1 MLLDRGVI
9 NSGPLVALSLAGR
22 LDLLPALFAEFWIPE
37 QVFHE
42 VVLAGVS
49 RPGASALAD
58 ARWALGGPCLS
69 RANARPAADCRT

>member
-9 NSGPLVALSLAGR
+9 NSGPMVALSLAGR

-58 ARWALGGPCLS
+58 ARWALCAG
-69 RANARPAADCRT
+69 RPMFVPRQRPTRC